1 MRPDLSGIFNL
12 RQDLKRNFN
21 KNIVKNVRAIYPCC
35 NIYKVEGVKGPG
47 GTRVTD
53 VVSRL

>member
-35 NIYKVEGVKGPG
+35 NIYKVEGVEGPG